1 VLNHDGN
8 LIDAST
14 LAALGAL
21 CHFRRPDVTLDG
33 REVIIHPCDERDP
46 VPLTILHHP
55 LSLTF
60 ALFNQGKICV
70 LDPTNLEERSADGKL
85 IMGLNAYKELCTLQI
100 GGDGVFINKEAVMSC
115 ANIAA
120 SKAVELVKTL
130 KTNLARDLAERAK
143 GNYTGLVSCVAQECQ
158 RITTQSQAEVHL
170 RFTATAPDVPME
182 TETTETTATTQLLN
196 DEGVVTLVSTES
208 QGDTSSSESEAEV
221 VHLTPAPLTVK
232 KIHEVDLGEESE
244 EEPVMLLPQ

>member
-1 VLNHDGN
+1 
-8 LIDAST
+8 
-14 LAALGAL
+14 
-21 CHFRRPDVTLDG
+21 
-33 REVIIHPCDERDP
+33 
-46 VPLTILHHP
+46 
-55 LSLTF
+55 
-60 ALFNQGKICV
+60 
-70 LDPTNLEERSADGKL
+70 
-85 IMGLNAYKELCTLQI
+85 MWW
-100 GGDGVFINKEAVMSC
+100 FITSC
-115 ANIAA
+115 
-120 SKAVELVKTL
+120 
-130 KTNLARDLAERAK
+130 RAK

-232 KIHEVDLGEESE
+232 KIHEVGK
-244 EEPVMLLPQ
+244 